1 MYICTLKNSK
11 MNIETI
17 KGNINRKIERYIKD
31 DNLTFPE
38 IAEKLTITRDNFQ
51 KLLDSDV
58 NSSARLHMLT
68 QYIAFSEK
76 RIKDIEFIEDIVS
89 NKFFAG
95 ITDMDIFKLIK
106 LRDKVSQDVIEGN
119 FY

>member
-1 MYICTLKNSK
+1 

-17 KGNINRKIERYIKD
+17 KGNINRKIERYLKD

-38 IAEKLTITRDNFQ
+38 IAQKITTTKDNFQ

-68 QYIAFSEK
+68 QYIAFS
-76 RIKDIEFIEDIVS
+76 DIEFVDDIVT

-95 ITDMDIFKLIK
+95 ITDIDAFKLIK

>member
-1 MYICTLKNSK
+1 MYICTLKIS

-17 KGNINRKIERYIKD
+17 KGNINRKIERYLKD

-38 IAEKLTITRDNFQ
+38 IAQKITTTKDNFQ

-76 RIKDIEFIEDIVS
+76 RIRDIEFVDDIVT

-95 ITDMDIFKLIK
+95 ITDIDAFKLIK

>member
-1 MYICTLKNSK
+1 
-11 MNIETI
+11 
-17 KGNINRKIERYIKD
+17 
-31 DNLTFPE
+31 
-38 IAEKLTITRDNFQ
+38 
-51 KLLDSDV
+51 
-58 NSSARLHMLT
+58 MLT

-76 RIKDIEFIEDIVS
+76 RIRDIEFVDDIVT

-95 ITDMDIFKLIK
+95 ITDIDAFKLIK